1 VTLGDKLSKL
11 RARLVAWGNV
21 GWGGPGSASA
31 DHYPRAWMEGTMINK
46 YGVTALAACGAF
58 LASIA
63 HAQIATSLEQAELA
77 MLTPEKR
84 AEVQTRANQP
94 GQTVSEV
101 LQTMLLNGIKNK
113 HKASRIVALDFGRG
127 IAVVELQGGGMTA
140 VNFDTTTLAIK

>member
-1 VTLGDKLSKL
+1 MT
-11 RARLVAWGNV
+11 
-21 GWGGPGSASA
+21 
-31 DHYPRAWMEGTMINK
+31 HK
-46 YGVTALAACGAF
+46 YAMTALVICGAF
-58 LASIA
+58 LANIA
-63 HAQIATSLEQAELA
+63 YAQVATSIEQAELA
-77 MLTPEKR
+77 GLTPEKR
-84 AEVQTRANQP
+84 TEVQTRAGQP

>member
-1 VTLGDKLSKL
+1 MT
-11 RARLVAWGNV
+11 
-21 GWGGPGSASA
+21 
-31 DHYPRAWMEGTMINK
+31 HK
-46 YGVTALAACGAF
+46 YAMTALVMCGAL
-58 LASIA
+58 LANIA
-63 HAQIATSLEQAELA
+63 YAQVATSIEQAELA
-77 MLTPEKR
+77 GLTPEKR
-84 AEVQTRANQP
+84 TEVQTRAGQP

>member
-1 VTLGDKLSKL
+1 
-11 RARLVAWGNV
+11 
-21 GWGGPGSASA
+21 
-31 DHYPRAWMEGTMINK
+31 MINK
-46 YGVTALAACGAF
+46 YAATALVACGVL
-58 LASIA
+58 LATVSY
-63 HAQIATSLEQAELA
+63 AQIATSIEQAELA
-77 MLTPEKR
+77 SLSPDKR
-84 AEVQTRANQP
+84 TEVQERAKQP

>member
-1 VTLGDKLSKL
+1 MSK
-11 RARLVAWGNV
+11 
-21 GWGGPGSASA
+21 
-31 DHYPRAWMEGTMINK
+31 K
-46 YGVTALAACGAF
+46 YAVTALAICGAF
-58 LASIA
+58 LANVA
-63 HAQIATSLEQAELA
+63 YAQVATTLEQAELA
-77 MLTPEKR
+77 GLTPEKR
-84 AEVQTRANQP
+84 AEVQQRASQP

>member
-1 VTLGDKLSKL
+1 
-11 RARLVAWGNV
+11 
-21 GWGGPGSASA
+21 
-31 DHYPRAWMEGTMINK
+31 MINK
-46 YGVTALAACGAF
+46 YAVTALVACSALLTN
-58 LASIA
+58 LAY
-63 HAQIATSLEQAELA
+63 AQIATTIEQAELA
-77 MLTPEKR
+77 GLTPEKR
-84 AEVQTRANQP
+84 AEVAERAKQP

>member
-1 VTLGDKLSKL
+1 
-11 RARLVAWGNV
+11 
-21 GWGGPGSASA
+21 
-31 DHYPRAWMEGTMINK
+31 MIKK
-46 YGVTALAACGAF
+46 YAVTALVACGAL
-58 LASIA
+58 LANVA
-63 HAQIATSLEQAELA
+63 YAQVATTIEQAELA
-77 MLTPEKR
+77 GLTPEKR
-84 AEVQTRANQP
+84 AEVTERAKQP